1 MNFSKRP
8 SAMLLPKVSLSRPW
22 TLAALALGLV
32 LPLLGGG
39 SAHASGKAAPIGGVA
54 VANFTTF
61 NDADLSFYLAKTLS
75 PELRQ
80 VIRERKLSVVARTA
94 TFDTVGA
101 CFASVGLAEMAPAGR
116 SPRQPAF
123 TLDSY
128 RTSAVQDFDGA
139 ACSVAVLESAV
150 ATLND
155 TSIAKVLGGIEK
167 TALTGGSR
175 ESELVANPK
184 TARIASNIGQTYDDS
199 PLFDQLHNFRIGE
212 AVAHR
217 YVATSVWSRS
227 TRLDSGRLMCV
238 AQAGFTARPPQERN
252 FRLPTIWQNFV
263 SLQDEGSLADCEQQA
278 AIGAVRNLMKEPWV
292 GKGGSMTN
300 IARTREDG
308 IPLPDLKRVAAVEN
322 QLVAETQ
329 ARQQVVASRNTQTN
343 RVSCTN
349 QCSNGACLRTFSD
362 GRQERWQAPR
372 VYNSFKQDWEWNTSS
387 CGG

>member
-1 MNFSKRP
+1 MH
-8 SAMLLPKVSLSRPW
+8 LPKIALSRPW
-22 TLAALALGLV
+22 TLIALTLALV
-32 LPLLGGG
+32 LPLLAGGK
-39 SAHASGKAAPIGGVA
+39 AHASGKATPSKDVP

-61 NDADLSFYLAKTLS
+61 NDAALRSYLGETLS
-75 PELRQ
+75 PALRQ

-101 CFASVGLAEMAPAGR
+101 CFAHIGLSEAPSADR
-116 SPRQPAF
+116 SPRNPRF
-123 TLDSY
+123 TLISY
-128 RTSAVQDFDGA
+128 QTSSVRDFDGV
-139 ACSVAVLESAV
+139 ACSE
-150 ATLND
+150 ATLKDVVVRLND
-155 TSIAKVLGGIEK
+155 TPIAEVLNGIEG
-167 TALTGGSR
+167 TASTGGSR
-175 ESELVANPK
+175 DSGLAANATIAHVSRISRAAYDVA
-184 TARIASNIGQTYDDS
+184 
-199 PLFDQLHNFRIGE
+199 PLLDVVHSFRVGE
-212 AVAHR
+212 AVDYR
-217 YVATSVWSRS
+217 NVSTLVWSQS

-263 SLQDEGSLADCEQQA
+263 SLQDERSLADCEQQA

-329 ARQQVVASRNTQTN
+329 ARQRVVASRNTQTN

-349 QCSNGACLRTFSD
+349 QCANGACLRTFSD